1 MKYFVI
7 KYYARPRG
15 ESGESCKSTYYLEDA
30 CKNCGTG
37 AKLVGNLN
45 CKGLTKVNIDFFETL
60 DSDFL
65 ISENLYKFLLSKS
78 IKIAG
83 LKKVIDPR
91 KNELPLY
98 HFYTELSFPKSL
110 PFSEGLVTERQCPVC
125 KSNGYYADAKIGN
138 YKKGIPTVITP
149 LKLMYKGINQD
160 FLESS
165 DLFNTW
171 EHLGV
176 SNLEA
181 GPMKVVGYARPML
194 IVSERIKKAFEEFEV
209 KNSKFEEV
217 VIMD

>member
-1 MKYFVI
+1 MKCYLV

-15 ESGESCKSTYYLEDA
+15 ESGESCKSIYNLEDA

-37 AKLVGNLN
+37 AKLISNLN

-65 ISENLYKFLLSKS
+65 VSENLYTFLLSKS
-78 IKIAG
+78 IKNAG

-91 KNELPLY
+91 KNELPFY

-110 PFSEGLVTERQCPVC
+110 PTSKGLVTERQCPVC
-125 KSNGYYADAKIGN
+125 KRNGYYCDAKIGN

-149 LKLMYKGINQD
+149 LKLIYKGISPD
-160 FLESS
+160 FLASS

-176 SNLEA
+176 SNLKAE
-181 GPMKVVGYARPML
+181 GIKVIRYARPML
-194 IVSERIKKAFEEFEV
+194 IVSDKIKAAFEEFGV
-209 KNSKFEEV
+209 KNAQFEEV
-217 VIMD
+217 IINN

>member
-1 MKYFVI
+1 MKYYVI
-7 KYYARPRG
+7 EYHARPRG
-15 ESGESCKSTYYLEDA
+15 ESGESCKSTYNLEDA

-65 ISENLYKFLLSKS
+65 ISKNLYKFLLSKS

-91 KNELPLY
+91 KNELPFY

-110 PFSEGLVTERQCPVC
+110 PSSEGLVTERQCPVC
-125 KSNGYYADAKIGN
+125 RSNGYYADAKIGN

-149 LKLMYKGINQD
+149 LKLMYKGISQD
-160 FLESS
+160 LLESS

-176 SNLEA
+176 SNLKAE
-181 GPMKVVGYARPML
+181 GIKVIRYARPML
-194 IVSERIKKAFEEFEV
+194 IVSERIKEAFEEYGV
-209 KNSKFEEV
+209 KNAVFEEV
-217 VIMD
+217 KIN